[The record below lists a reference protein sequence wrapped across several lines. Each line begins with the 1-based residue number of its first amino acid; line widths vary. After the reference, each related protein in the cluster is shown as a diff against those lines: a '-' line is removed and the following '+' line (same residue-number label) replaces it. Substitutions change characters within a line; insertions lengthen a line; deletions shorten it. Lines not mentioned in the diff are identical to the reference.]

1 MSESLG
7 EFRGRLESFQSDSF
21 RAIQTGFVTNSR
33 LCRKVDEAGNFIP
46 FYGDTI
52 VYELDNDVLQIL
64 AELQNHLYTTAPEC
78 FAMPFRRSGFHLT
91 LHELVS
97 GNVPEKLKVQL
108 DDNRA
113 KVRNIFRDFCEEE
126 KEPIRMKSTCLYNM
140 ANTSLVLG
148 FITESE
154 QEYKRLLD
162 LYDKFE
168 VVCPLAHLYV
178 PHITLAYFRPGY
190 FSGEKVRKLTKLAE
204 VLSKKSIE
212 IILDFNRLKYVMFDN
227 MNHFSKR
234 VL

>member
-1 MSESLG
+1 MKESFE
-7 EFRGRLESFQSDSF
+7 EFNIRLESFQSDSF
-21 RAIQTGFVTNSR
+21 REIQTGFSTNPG

-52 VYELDNDVLQIL
+52 IYELNSDPLQIL
-64 AELQNHLYTTAPEC
+64 TELQNHLYTTVPDC
-78 FAMPFRRSGFHLT
+78 FAMPFSQNSFHLT

-97 GNVPEKLKVQL
+97 GNILEELKVQME
-108 DDNRA
+108 DNRA

-162 LYDKFE
+162 LHNKFE

-178 PHITLAYFRPGY
+178 PHITLAYYRPGY
-190 FSGEKVRKLTKLAE
+190 FSGETVRKITKLAE
-204 VLSKKSIE
+204 VLSQRSIE

-227 MNHFSKR
+227 MNYFSKR